1 MPKNIQ
7 SKKVYL
13 MRLDQMYSEYKPMMF
28 GLAYRM
34 LGIAADAEDIVQDVF
49 SQYLQKDRGEVLNE
63 KAYLVKMTTN
73 RCINLLKS
81 SRRQR
86 ETYTGPWLPEPLPD
100 VEMLRSDP
108 VERRETLGY
117 AYLVLLQRLT
127 PLERAIYIAK
137 DSLGLE
143 YQAIAEMLGKTEISC
158 RKTFSRAKQKMG
170 HHSERPVGEW
180 TRTEQQER
188 FVEAFLRASDMGN
201 FKPLLSFLKE
211 EVTLLSDGGGKVRAA
226 INPILG
232 VERVRAFFEGLSAK
246 GSFRE
251 GFEPVSV
258 NGEPGLLLKRDG
270 RVSKVLT
277 VEWEP
282 DLSGIRHIYLVVN
295 PDKLQLFNRNSP
307 GTSL

>member
-1 MPKNIQ
+1 M
-7 SKKVYL
+7 L
-13 MRLDQMYSEYKPMMF
+13 WDQIYIEYKPMMF

-34 LGIAADAEDIVQDVF
+34 LGSAADAEDIVQDVF
-49 SQYLQKDRGEVLNE
+49 SQFVQMDRGEVLNE
-63 KAYLVKMTTN
+63 KAYLAKMTTN

-86 ETYTGPWLPEPLPD
+86 ETYTGPWLPEPMPD
-100 VEMLRSDP
+100 YDMIKRSDP
-108 VERRETLGY
+108 AERRENIGY

-137 DSLGLE
+137 DTLGLE
-143 YQAIAEMLGKTEISC
+143 YHEISEMLGKTEISC
-158 RKTFSRAKQKMG
+158 RKTFSRAKEKMG
-170 HHSERPVGEW
+170 RHSEGPVGEG

-211 EVTLLSDGGGKVRAA
+211 EVTLLSDGGGKVKAA

-232 VERVRAFFEGLSAK
+232 MERVRAFFEGLSAK

-258 NGEPGLLLKRDG
+258 NGEPGVLLKREG
-270 RVSKVLT
+270 RVSMVIT
-277 VEWEP
+277 AEWEP
-282 DLSGIRHIYLVVN
+282 DLSRISRIFLVVN
-295 PDKLQLFNRNSP
+295 PDKLQLFNQNSP
-307 GTSL
+307 GTAL

>member
-1 MPKNIQ
+1 M
-7 SKKVYL
+7 YW

-34 LGIAADAEDIVQDVF
+34 LGISADAEDIVQDVF
-49 SQYLQKDRGEVLNE
+49 SHYLQINREEVQNE

-100 VEMLRSDP
+100 VDKLRSDP
-108 VERRETLGY
+108 AERRETLGY

-137 DSLGLE
+137 DTLGLE

-170 HHSERPVGEW
+170 HHSEKPVEEE
-180 TRTEQQER
+180 TRTKQQER

-282 DLSGIRHIYLVVN
+282 DLSRIRHIYLVVN
-295 PDKLQLFNRNSP
+295 PDKLQTFNRNNP